1 MKKEDIEMIIAR
13 VKEVKR
19 IGDQQT
25 YNLSTAINQNL
36 MKVFPLLENELDRMN
51 NEKITIN
58 CPALL
63 LIGAEGEIKD
73 INELTNRLNNKMQ
86 ELVMNDFKIIDFGL
100 CGNSS
105 LMAYIKYTS

>member
-1 MKKEDIEMIIAR
+1 MKKEDLEMIIAR
-13 VKEVKR
+13 VREVKR

-36 MKVFPLLENELDRMN
+36 MKIFPILETELERMN
-51 NEKITIN
+51 TDKIAVN
-58 CPALL
+58 CPALH
-63 LIGAEGEIKD
+63 LIGANGNIKD
-73 INELTNRLNNKMQ
+73 IDELTNALNQKMQ
-86 ELVMNDFKIIDFGL
+86 ELVMNDFKILDFGL